1 MNFKLINNHIL
12 LTLETNLGD
21 KVCVFDTGSP
31 LTFFFDNVSEYSID
45 GKAYSVRQNPMA
57 EGYQREAVYYT
68 KRGDIDRANTQTRYA
83 EDVMDKYKTQLKYAS
98 DADDKA
104 AMYLRWV
111 ADALSKQ

>member
-57 EGYQREAVYYT
+57 
-68 KRGDIDRANTQTRYA
+68 
-83 EDVMDKYKTQLKYAS
+83 
-98 DADDKA
+98 
-104 AMYLRWV
+104 AML
-111 ADALSKQ
+111 AQFKPKIEK